1 MKFSIITVVKNDQEN
16 ISKTITSV
24 LSQNYKN
31 FEYIILDGFSKDK
44 TYEEIKKFKKFKRI
58 KIIRTRDKNLYDG
71 INKAIK
77 ISNGKYIGLM
87 HSGDLYTSNSILSK
101 VSKEIKSYDL
111 LSSNLCFFN
120 NNKVTRYWCYDI
132 KKLDKWT
139 FFKIAHTTLFVK
151 RKILKKNPYNI
162 KYKISSDTDLI
173 IKLLSLNL
181 KYKYFNFLCIF
192 MKDDGLS
199 TSFSNLLRKVRED
212 LKIYFY
218 HFKFLF
224 FYFYISKILFKL
236 FKLLTQNKNFA
247 SERKLKKLLIKT

>member
-1 MKFSIITVVKNDQEN
+1 MVKNDQEN
-16 ISKTITSV
+16 ISKTISSV

-44 TYEEIKKFKKFKRI
+44 TYEKIKKFKKFKRI

-77 ISNGKYIGLM
+77 ISNGEYIGLM

-101 VSKEIKSYDL
+101 VNKEIKSYDL

-120 NNKVTRYWCYDI
+120 NNKITRYWSYDI
-132 KKLDKWT
+132 KRLDKLS
-139 FFKIAHTTLFVK
+139 FFKVAHTSLFVK
-151 RKILKKNPYNI
+151 REILKKNPYNI
-162 KYKISSDTDLI
+162 KYKISSDSDLI

-181 KYKYFNFLCIF
+181 KYKYLNFFCIF

-199 TSFSNLLRKVRED
+199 TSFSNLLRKISED

-224 FYFYISKILFKL
+224 LYFYILKILFKL
-236 FKLLTQNKNFA
+236 FKLLTQKKNFA
-247 SERKLKKLLIKT
+247 FEKKLKNLLVT